1 MASATTPEPYQLFT
15 TTLEDLSQA
24 SARELTSAYDHRR
37 QIELAFDEL
46 KTY

>member
-1 MASATTPEPYQLFT
+1 V
-15 TTLEDLSQA
+15 
-24 SARELTSAYDHRR
+24 RELTSAYVHRW